1 MPTGGTSKATT
12 VKAVSAGEPVAA
24 DCTGENTVYTQAICL
39 QRATAMRDHLVFY
52 VNGTRQI
59 VRGDEAGL
67 TLSDF
72 LRHGCG
78 ATGERLPGTKIA
90 CAEGDCGAC
99 TTLVG
104 TPNES
109 GDRFVYRTIDAC
121 IAFVYQLDRKHIVT
135 VEGLAK
141 DGQLNE
147 AQTAMV
153 DCHGSQ
159 CGFCTPGFVM
169 ALQGLVEEQTDN
181 TPLTDDQLRLGL
193 SGNLCRCTGY
203 SQILDAGHQI
213 DPAKAGRVGDSYDTA
228 AMLQEFA
235 RIGDETVHVNAP
247 ADAAANGHQRSPQV
261 EVFLPRTLDELLTQ
275 RAANPDAKLVSGA
288 TDLGVQFNHGKIAPT
303 SVIATHGVAELQ
315 RMEVVEGVLET
326 GAAVTWDR
334 LEDFSCDALP
344 EYHAILTRFG
354 SPQVRHAGT
363 LVGNLAN
370 ASPIADSIPFHY
382 VAGSTIELASV
393 QGTRSVPI
401 EAFYLGYKQLDLAA
415 DEIITAVKTPL
426 PTESTLMK
434 LYKVSKRRDM
444 DISTATLAFWI
455 ETDGDL
461 VAKIRIAAGGVGPTV
476 VRLPRAEE
484 MLTGKPLTLEAMQA
498 AGRGARE
505 EFTPLS
511 DVRGSDAFRWQ
522 LVENLFAKCWHEIAD
537 SSEIAV

>member
-1 MPTGGTSKATT
+1 
-12 VKAVSAGEPVAA
+12 
-24 DCTGENTVYTQAICL
+24 
-39 QRATAMRDHLVFY
+39 MRDHLVFY
-52 VNGTRQI
+52 VNGTRQT

-72 LRHGCG
+72 LRDGRG
-78 ATGERLPGTKIA
+78 ATCERLPGTKIA

-104 TPNES
+104 TPDDT

-141 DGQLNE
+141 DGQLND

-169 ALQGLVEEQTDN
+169 ALQGLVEEQADGS
-181 TPLTDDQLRLGL
+181 PLTDDQLRLGL

-203 SQILDAGHQI
+203 SQILDAGRQI
-213 DPAKAGRVGDSYDTA
+213 DPAKAGSAGAAYDTA
-228 AMLQEFA
+228 AMLQELA
-235 RIGDETVHVNAP
+235 GLGDETVHVNAP
-247 ADAAANGHQRSPQV
+247 SDITTNGHPHAPQV
-261 EVFLPRTLDELLTQ
+261 EVFLPRTLDELLAQ
-275 RAANPDAKLVSGA
+275 RAARTEAKLVSGA
-288 TDLGVQFNHGKIAPT
+288 TDIGVLFNHGKIAPT
-303 SVIATHGVAELQ
+303 SVIATHSVAELQ
-315 RMEVVEGVLET
+315 RMEVVDGVLVT
-326 GAAVTWDR
+326 GAAVKWDR
-334 LEDFSCDALP
+334 LEDFSRDALP
-344 EYHAILTRFG
+344 EYYEILTRFG

-382 VAGSTIELASV
+382 VAESTLELASAR
-393 QGTRSVPI
+393 GTRSVPI
-401 EAFYLGYKQLDLAA
+401 EAFYLGYKQLDLAV
-415 DEIITAVKTPL
+415 DEVITGVKTPL
-426 PTESTLMK
+426 PTGSTQVK

-444 DISTATLAFWI
+444 DISTATLAFWL
-455 ETDGDL
+455 EMDGG
-461 VAKIRIAAGGVGPTV
+461 VVSTVRIAAGGVGPTV
-476 VRLPRAEE
+476 LRLPQAEAS
-484 MLTGKPLTLEAMQA
+484 LSGKPLTLEAMQTAGSA
-498 AGRGARE
+498 ARD

-537 SSEIAV
+537 ASAVAS